1 MVELI
6 LTMFLVTLLGIC
18 SGLYIRDGQNDH
30 KSSTPLGKGFHY
42 TLAGIM
48 FTLSV
53 VLGTIICTTQ
63 N

>member
-1 MVELI
+1 MLVII
-6 LTMFLVTLLGIC
+6 LSVFLVSLLSMC
-18 SGLYIRDGQNDH
+18 SGIYIRDGQNDH
-30 KSSTPLGKGFHY
+30 KSITPLGKGFHY

-53 VLGTIICTTQ
+53 VLGTILCTTL